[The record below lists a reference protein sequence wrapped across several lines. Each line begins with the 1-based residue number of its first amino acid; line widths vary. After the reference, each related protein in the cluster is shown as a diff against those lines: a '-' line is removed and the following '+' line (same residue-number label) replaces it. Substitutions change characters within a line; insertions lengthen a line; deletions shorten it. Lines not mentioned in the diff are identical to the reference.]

1 MKKTTAYGIVALLAF
16 ILVLPVLTLDYFQK
30 NDLICWL
37 SLVGSR
43 SETKFQGLRH
53 VESCHNIL
61 EKIFP
66 GVNLVDAG
74 EGRLG

>member
-1 MKKTTAYGIVALLAF
+1 MLAG
-16 ILVLPVLTLDYFQK
+16 Q
-30 NDLICWL
+30 

-43 SETKFQGLRH
+43 SETKFQGRRH
-53 VESCHNIL
+53 VESCHDIL
-61 EKIFP
+61 EKIFQ